1 MDINAQV
8 GLILYIC
15 FKVCHLKVIIN
26 KVHHKVREPWVLTL
40 RFEKSTE
47 QFKAL
52 LSKVITEDFERH

>member
-1 MDINAQV
+1 MDIDAQV

-26 KVHHKVREPWVLTL
+26 EVHHEIREPRVLAL
-40 RFEKSTE
+40 RFKKPTE